1 MPFTSKFGHNF
12 RLDSIGELMD
22 TLIFSWEKKFGHG
35 SSPGSGNLS
44 SGFLSTSKFGHS
56 FRPESVEEVLNT
68 GVLYWTNKMGM
79 AHPLGQIFPPLECPP
94 LRNLVIAYALSLWD
108 RRWIL

>member
-1 MPFTSKFGHNF
+1 MGV
-12 RLDSIGELMD
+12 ELGD
-22 TLIFSWEKKFGHG
+22 VILTLQEIFGHG
-35 SSPGSGNLS
+35 SLPGSDILS
-44 SGFLSTSKFGHS
+44 SSLPSISKFEHS

-79 AHPLGQIFPPLECPP
+79 AHPLGQLFPPLECPP
-94 LRNLVIAYALSLWD
+94 LRNLVIASALSLWD